1 MCQKSVFLLAFD
13 THIIL
18 IFRKRKSLR
27 DYLSELRAANL
38 GMGETMQDFIQISK
52 YAGMRNDLAQ
62 AGGGNTSMK
71 PDDHIM
77 LVKSSGFQLADVSEE
92 SGYSKVDYR
101 LIVDYFQE
109 NVKEGDESV
118 LTEEAGKA
126 LLAKAQIEG
135 GRASIETFLHA
146 VTGKYTLHSHPTL
159 VNILTARADGMDAL
173 RTLFPEAVFVPY
185 RKPGAALAEAYY
197 KQFREKQ
204 AQGADGSVV
213 FLANHGLVVS
223 GDSAQR
229 VIEGTEEVLRK
240 IAAYLQI
247 SYEAFPNATKLW
259 RAFADIPGLADKIVY
274 LSENSSLTGEGE
286 ITRERETKAVLKEE
300 TWNHAFC
307 PDCIVYGAKKPLF
320 LADDFTK
327 EDVISF
333 IEKNGIPAMVCYRGR
348 FYILAESVKKAQEIE
363 NVMSFAAQVQ
373 AANLSHGM
381 NYLSEG
387 QQDELL
393 NWDAE
398 KYRRRL

>member
-1 MCQKSVFLLAFD
+1 
-13 THIIL
+13 
-18 IFRKRKSLR
+18 
-27 DYLSELRAANL
+27 
-38 GMGETMQDFIQISK
+38 MQDFIQISK

-71 PDDHIM
+71 PDDRIM
-77 LVKSSGFQLADVSEE
+77 LVKSSGVQLADVSEE

-109 NVKEGDESV
+109 NIKEGDESV
-118 LTEEAGKA
+118 LTEEAGKE

-159 VNILTARADGMDAL
+159 VNILTAREGGMAAL

-197 KQFREKQ
+197 KQFRKKQ
-204 AQGADGSVV
+204 VQGADGSVV

-223 GDSAQR
+223 GDSAER

-240 IAAYLQI
+240 IAAYLQL
-247 SYEAFPNATKLW
+247 SYEAYPNATKLW
-259 RAFADIPGLADKIVY
+259 KAFSEIPGLEDKIVW
-274 LSENSSLTGEGE
+274 LSENTFLTRDGAA
-286 ITRERETKAVLKEE
+286 KAVLKEE
-300 TWNHAFC
+300 TWKHVFC

-320 LADDFTK
+320 LSDDFTR
-327 EDVISF
+327 EDIISF
-333 IEKNGIPAMVCYRGR
+333 IEQNGIPAMVCYQGR

-373 AANLSHGM
+373 AANLSYEM

-398 KYRRRL
+398 KYRRKL

>member
-1 MCQKSVFLLAFD
+1 
-13 THIIL
+13 
-18 IFRKRKSLR
+18 
-27 DYLSELRAANL
+27 
-38 GMGETMQDFIQISK
+38 MQDFIQISK

-62 AGGGNTSMK
+62 AGGGNTSVK
-71 PDDHIM
+71 LDDNIM
-77 LVKSSGFQLADVSEE
+77 LVKSSGCQLADVSEE
-92 SGYSKVDYR
+92 NGYTKVDYR

-109 NVKEGDESV
+109 NVKGDGESV
-118 LTEEAGKA
+118 LTEEAGKE
-126 LLAKAQIEG
+126 LLAKAQREG

-159 VNILTARADGMDAL
+159 VNILTARAGGMDAL

-197 KQFREKQ
+197 QLFRERQ
-204 AQGADGSVV
+204 AQGEDASVI

-223 GDSAQR
+223 GDTARR
-229 VIEGTEEVLRK
+229 VIEGTEEVLQK
-240 IAAYLQI
+240 IAAFLQV
-247 SYEAFPNATKLW
+247 SYEAYPNATKLW
-259 RAFADIPGLADKIVY
+259 NAFADIPELADRIVY
-274 LSENSSLTGEGE
+274 LSENRFLSSEKPEKYILN
-286 ITRERETKAVLKEE
+286 KE

-307 PDCIVYGAKKPLF
+307 PDCIVYGSKKPLF
-320 LADDFTK
+320 LADDFSR
-327 EDVISF
+327 EDIISF
-333 IEKNGIPAMVCYRGR
+333 IEKNGIPAMACYKGR

-387 QQDELL
+387 QQDALL

-398 KYRRRL
+398 KYRRKL

>member
-1 MCQKSVFLLAFD
+1 
-13 THIIL
+13 
-18 IFRKRKSLR
+18 
-27 DYLSELRAANL
+27 
-38 GMGETMQDFIQISK
+38 MQDFIQISK

-71 PDDHIM
+71 ADDQVM
-77 LVKSSGFQLADVSEE
+77 LVKCSGFQLADVSEE
-92 SGYSKVDYR
+92 NGYVKVDYR
-101 LIVDYFQE
+101 LIVEYFQE

-118 LTEEAGKA
+118 FTEEAGKA
-126 LLAKAQIEG
+126 LLARAQIEG

-159 VNILTARADGMDAL
+159 VNILTARAGGMDVL

-197 KQFREKQ
+197 KQYREKK
-204 AQGADGSVV
+204 AQGADGSVI

-247 SYEAFPNATKLW
+247 SYDAYPNATKLW
-259 RAFADIPGLADKIVY
+259 RAFADIPGLSDKIVY
-274 LSENSSLTGEGE
+274 LSENCSLTGEE
-286 ITRERETKAVLKEE
+286 KITREGETKAVLKEE

-320 LADDFTK
+320 LTDDFTRK
-327 EDVISF
+327 DVISF
-333 IEKNGIPAMVCYRGR
+333 IEQNGIPAMVCYQGR

-373 AANLSHGM
+373 AANLTYGM
-381 NYLSEG
+381 EYLSAE

-398 KYRRRL
+398 KYRRKL

>member
-1 MCQKSVFLLAFD
+1 
-13 THIIL
+13 
-18 IFRKRKSLR
+18 
-27 DYLSELRAANL
+27 
-38 GMGETMQDFIQISK
+38 MQGFIQISK

-77 LVKSSGFQLADVSEE
+77 LVKSSGIQLADVSEDN
-92 SGYSKVDYR
+92 GYSKVDYR

-109 NVKEGDESV
+109 NVKTDGEFV

-159 VNILTARADGMDAL
+159 VNILTARAGGVDVL

-197 KQFREKQ
+197 QEFCKKQ
-204 AQGADGSVV
+204 AQGVKASVI

-223 GDSAQR
+223 GDSAQS
-229 VIEGTEEVLRK
+229 VIDGTEAVLEK
-240 IAAYLQI
+240 IADYLQI
-247 SYEAFPNATKLW
+247 PYKAYPNATKLW
-259 RAFADIPGLADKIVY
+259 KAFSDIPGLADKIVY
-274 LSENSSLTGEGE
+274 LSENLFLAPEGK
-286 ITRERETKAVLKEE
+286 TKSILKEE

-320 LADDFTK
+320 LADDFTR

-333 IEKNGIPAMVCYRGR
+333 IEHNGIPALVCYQGR

-373 AANLSHGM
+373 AANLSQGM
-381 NYLSEG
+381 NYLNEG

-398 KYRRRL
+398 KYRRKL